1 MRKIGKALGIG
12 ISSLAAG
19 AAAYFVARLRLSMPR
34 MSGELQIPCLDEEV
48 EVIYDKAGIPH
59 ITAKSNAD
67 GFRALGYVMA
77 RDRMV
82 QMDVMLRVA
91 KGTLS
96 EIVGSM
102 ALEMD
107 RFMRTVGIHR
117 SAKQFDMKL
126 DRESKD
132 TLEAFCEGVNAYLS
146 RPGIRLPFEFM
157 FLKGKPA
164 PWEPADCLT
173 YGLFLTWLF
182 DAFWPHKLMRE
193 KLVRTLGLK
202 KALELLPETAEYN
215 NPPVKVK
222 GPGVKVDPI
231 EPGEEIDW
239 GFGSEGG
246 GGEWLSGARPASIF
260 GSNNWALDGSR
271 TTTGKPILC
280 GDPHMQHNTPG
291 VLFLCHLATPDYNLI
306 GAALPGIPVFIFGHN
321 GYCGW
326 SVTAMCP
333 DVIDLFVETFESA
346 DSGRYLYKGEWMDAE
361 VMEEEVKI
369 RFAKSRRI
377 KVLITRH
384 GPIIKRKG
392 DKGLA
397 LKWMSHDPEFDSLGA
412 FLRQNRAKSWDEF
425 NAAMENFVGPALN
438 QAYADID
445 GNIGYLAVAKVPVRA
460 KGDGTLPASGS
471 EGECE
476 WVGHI
481 PWERMPRT
489 LNPKEGFLATANS
502 KIVSEGY
509 PELITKIWEAP
520 YRNGRISELLRAKE
534 KFSPGEMP
542 KIHADV
548 LTFPGRRFAELVVK
562 AAEGKEISPA
572 ARLAVE
578 RFREWD
584 HQARADSP
592 AMTIYFYSWKHLCEK
607 LLRHRLG
614 DALFKEYTC
623 SAVTLNLAI
632 ENLLERSDDFWL
644 PPGYGSYD
652 EVILES
658 LEEGIRELECLFGT
672 SDQSAWKWGEIH
684 SLTCQSLLGL
694 FWPLTKI
701 FNVGPVPLD
710 GEGDT
715 VNAGPGASDCLSQ
728 LLARGTMGGN
738 TEMAVLPDCTSHAAY
753 AGPALR
759 MVLDFSD
766 LDKSVAVVD
775 VGQSGHRLS
784 PHYKDHFERW
794 CRVEYFPLPYSREKI
809 LEQAD
814 GILNLVP

>member
-1 MRKIGKALGIG
+1 MRKIGKAVGIG
-12 ISSLAAG
+12 AASGLAA
-19 AAAYFVARLRLSMPR
+19 AAAYIIARLRLSMPR
-34 MSGELQIPCLDEEV
+34 TSGELEVPCLEDGV
-48 EVIYDKAGIPH
+48 EVVYDRAGIPH
-59 ITAKSNAD
+59 ITAKSNED
-67 GFRALGYVMA
+67 GFRALGFVMA
-77 RDRMV
+77 QDRMV

-96 EIVGSM
+96 EIVGGM

-107 RFMRTVGIHR
+107 RFMRTVGLHR
-117 SAKQFDMKL
+117 SAKQFEMKL

-132 TLEAFCEGVNAYLS
+132 TLEAYCEGVNAYLS

-157 FLKGKPA
+157 FLKGRPA

-173 YGLFLTWLF
+173 YGLFVTWLL

-193 KLVRTLGLK
+193 NLVRTLGLER
-202 KALELLPETAEYN
+202 ALELLPQTAKYN

-231 EPGEEIDW
+231 EPGEQIDW

-246 GGEWLSGARPASIF
+246 GGEWLSGAKPASVF
-260 GSNNWALDGSR
+260 GSNNWVLDGSR
-271 TTTGKPILC
+271 TSTGKPILC
-280 GDPHMQHNTPG
+280 GDPHIQHNAPG
-291 VLFLCHLATPDYNLI
+291 VLFLCHLMTQDYNVI
-306 GAALPGIPVFIFGHN
+306 GAAFPGIPVVAYGHN

-326 SVTAMCP
+326 SATAMCP
-333 DVIDLFVETFESA
+333 DVIDLFTETFESE
-346 DSGRYLYKGEWMDAE
+346 DSERYLYKDEWLDAE
-361 VMEEEVKI
+361 VIEEEVKI
-369 RFAKSRRI
+369 RFARPKRL
-377 KVLITRH
+377 KVLVTRH
-384 GPIIKRKG
+384 GPIIKRQG
-392 DKGLA
+392 SKGLA
-397 LKWMSHDPEFDSLGA
+397 LKWMSHDPAFDSLGA

-425 NAAMENFVGPALN
+425 NAAMENFVGPAMN
-438 QAYADID
+438 QLYADID
-445 GNIGYLAVAKVPVRA
+445 GNIGYVAAAKVPVRA

-471 EGECE
+471 GGECE
-476 WVGHI
+476 WVDII
-481 PWERMPRT
+481 PFDKMPRAF
-489 LNPKEGFLATANS
+489 NPKEGFLATANS
-502 KIVSEGY
+502 KIVSDGY

-520 YRNGRISELLRAKE
+520 YRSGRISELLRAKE

-548 LTFPGRRFAELVVK
+548 FTFPGRRFSEMAVK
-562 AAEGKEISPA
+562 AAEGKEISPG

-592 AMTIYFYSWKHLCEK
+592 AMSIYFYSWSHLREK

-614 DALFKEYTC
+614 DALFEELVC
-623 SAVTLNLAI
+623 SAVTLNLAM

-644 PPGYGSYD
+644 PPGYGSFD
-652 EVILES
+652 EVVLES
-658 LEEGIRELECLFGT
+658 LEEGISELECLFGT
-672 SDQSAWKWGEIH
+672 SDQSAWKWGGIH

-715 VNAGPGASDCLSQ
+715 VNAGPAASDCQAQ
-728 LLARGTMGGN
+728 LLSRGTMGGN
-738 TEMAVLPDCTSHAAY
+738 TEMAILPDCTSHAAY
-753 AGPALR
+753 GGPVLR
-759 MVLDFSD
+759 MILDFSD

-794 CRVEYFPLPYSREKI
+794 CKVEYFPLPYSKKEI
-809 LEQAD
+809 LEHAD

>member
-77 RDRMV
+77 QDRMV

-96 EIVGSM
+96 EIVGGM

-107 RFMRTVGIHR
+107 RFMRTIGLYGT
-117 SAKQFDMKL
+117 AKQFETKL
-126 DRESKD
+126 DQESKD
-132 TLEAFCEGVNAYLS
+132 TLEAFCEGVNDYLA
-146 RPGIRLPFEFM
+146 RPGVKLPFEFI
-157 FLKGKPA
+157 FLKGRPA
-164 PWEPADCLT
+164 PWGPADCLT
-173 YGLFLTWLF
+173 YGLFVTWLL

-193 KLVRTLGLK
+193 KLVRALGLE
-202 KALELLPETAEYN
+202 KALELLPQTAEYN

-222 GPGVKVDPI
+222 GPGVKADPI
-231 EPGEEIDW
+231 EPGEQIDW

-246 GGEWLSGARPASIF
+246 GGEWLDAVKPSSVF
-260 GSNNWALDGSR
+260 GSNNWVLDGSR

-280 GDPHMQHNTPG
+280 GDPHIQHNAPG
-291 VLFLCHLATPDYNLI
+291 VLFLCHLSTPDYNVI
-306 GAALPGIPVFIFGHN
+306 GAAFPGIPVVAYGHN

-326 SVTAMCP
+326 SATAMCP
-333 DVIDLFVETFESA
+333 DVIDLFVETFEST
-346 DSGRYLYKGEWMDAE
+346 DSDRYLYKGEWMDAE
-361 VMEEEVKI
+361 VIEEEVKI
-369 RFAKSRRI
+369 RFAGTKRL
-377 KVLITRH
+377 KVLKTRH
-384 GPIIKRKG
+384 GPVIKRKG
-392 DKGLA
+392 NKGLA
-397 LKWMSHDPEFDSLGA
+397 LKWVSHNPEFDSLGA

-425 NAAMENFVGPALN
+425 NTAMENFVGPAMN
-438 QAYADID
+438 QVYADVD
-445 GNIGYLAVAKVPVRA
+445 GNIGYTGAAKVPVRA

-476 WVGHI
+476 WVDYI
-481 PWERMPRT
+481 PFEKMPRAF
-489 LNPKEGFLATANS
+489 NPKEGFLATANS

-520 YRNGRISELLRAKE
+520 YRNGRICELLRAKE

-548 LTFPGRRFAELVVK
+548 LTFPGRRFAEVVVK

-584 HQARADSP
+584 YQASADSP
-592 AMTIYFYSWKHLCEK
+592 AMTIYFYSWKHLREK

-614 DALFKEYTC
+614 EALFGELTC
-623 SAVTLNLAI
+623 SAVTLNLAM
-632 ENLLERSDDFWL
+632 ENLLERAEDFWL

-658 LEEGIRELECLFGT
+658 LEEGIRELECIFGT

-684 SLTCQSLLGL
+684 YLTCQSLIGL

-715 VNAGPGASDCLSQ
+715 VNAGPAASDCQSQ
-728 LLARGTMGGN
+728 LLSRGTMGGN
-738 TEMAVLPDCTSHAAY
+738 TDMAILPDCTSHAAY
-753 AGPALR
+753 GGPVLR

-809 LEQAD
+809 LEEAD

>member
-1 MRKIGKALGIG
+1 
-12 ISSLAAG
+12 
-19 AAAYFVARLRLSMPR
+19 
-34 MSGELQIPCLDEEV
+34 MSGEFQIPCLDEEV
-48 EVIYDKAGIPH
+48 EVIYDRAGIPH

-77 RDRMV
+77 QDRMV
-82 QMDVMLRVA
+82 QMAVMLRVA

-107 RFMRTVGIHR
+107 RFMRTIGLYGT
-117 SAKQFDMKL
+117 AKQFETRL
-126 DRESKD
+126 DQESKD
-132 TLEAFCEGVNAYLS
+132 TLEAFCEGVNDYLA
-146 RPGIRLPFEFM
+146 RPGVRLPFEFI
-157 FLKGKPA
+157 FLKGRPA

-173 YGLFLTWLF
+173 YGLFVTWLL

-193 KLVRTLGLK
+193 NLVRALGLER
-202 KALELLPETAEYN
+202 ALELLPQTAEYN

-222 GPGVKVDPI
+222 GRGVEVDPI
-231 EPGEEIDW
+231 EPGEQIDW

-246 GGEWLSGARPASIF
+246 GGEWLSGVKPSSVF
-260 GSNNWALDGSR
+260 GSNNWVLDGSR

-280 GDPHMQHNTPG
+280 GDPHIQHNAPG
-291 VLFLCHLATPDYNLI
+291 VLFLCHLMTPDYNVI
-306 GAALPGIPVFIFGHN
+306 GAAFPGIPVIAYGHN

-326 SVTAMCP
+326 SATAMCP

-346 DSGRYLYKGEWMDAE
+346 DSDRYLYKGEWLYAE
-361 VMEEEVKI
+361 VIEEEVKI
-369 RFAKSRRI
+369 RFARPKRL
-377 KVLITRH
+377 KVLITKH
-384 GPIIKRKG
+384 GPMIKRKG
-392 DKGLA
+392 NKGLA
-397 LKWMSHDPEFDSLGA
+397 LKWVSHDPALDSLGA

-425 NAAMENFVGPALN
+425 NAAMENFVGPAMS

-445 GNIGYLAVAKVPVRA
+445 GNIGYLAAAKVPRRA

-476 WVGHI
+476 WVDYI
-481 PWERMPRT
+481 PFEKMPRAF
-489 LNPKEGFLATANS
+489 NPKEGFLATANS

-520 YRNGRISELLRAKE
+520 YRNGRISELLRTRE
-534 KFSPGEMP
+534 KFSPEEMS

-548 LTFPGRRFAELVVK
+548 FTLPGRRFAETVVR
-562 AAEGKEISPA
+562 AAEGKKISPA

-578 RFREWD
+578 RFREWN

-592 AMTIYFYSWKHLCEK
+592 AMTIYFYSWSHLREK

-614 DALFKEYTC
+614 DELFGDYTR
-623 SAVTLNLAI
+623 SAVTLNLAM
-632 ENLLERSDDFWL
+632 ENLLERAEEFWL
-644 PPGYGSYD
+644 PPGYSSYD
-652 EVILES
+652 EVVLES
-658 LEEGIRELECLFGT
+658 LEEGISELECIFGT
-672 SDQSAWKWGEIH
+672 AEQSEWKWGEIH
-684 SLTCQSLLGL
+684 SITCKSLLGL
-694 FWPLTKI
+694 FWPLTRM
-701 FNVGPVPLD
+701 FNVGPVPCE

-715 VNAGPGASDCLSQ
+715 VNAAPAASDCQAQ
-728 LLARGTMGGN
+728 LLARGTMGGS
-738 TEMAVLPDCTSHAAY
+738 TEMAILPDCTSHAAY
-753 AGPALR
+753 GGPVLR

-766 LDKSVAVVD
+766 LDNSMAVLD

-794 CRVEYFPLPYSREKI
+794 TKVEYLPLPYSRKKI

-814 GILNLVP
+814 GIMNLVP